1 MDPSD
6 VTISSLTSEPEDL
19 TVMHT
24 QSGLPTE
31 HTTRRTTDGFLIEAN
46 RLPHCVLL
54 PASIKPSRSWVW
66 DHGIALGRAHS
77 GEIIRHWLCK
87 TCYNGTIRHP
97 LTHYL
102 LPAAENTIKA
112 INHLQQ
118 RHGFD
123 RQGNTVVK
131 KRKRHDLSDA
141 WSQQQH
147 AHNST
152 FDDEG

>member
-24 QSGLPTE
+24 QSGLPTK
-31 HTTRRTTDGFLIEAN
+31 HTIRRTTDGFLIEAN
-46 RLPHCVLL
+46 RLPYCIPL

-102 LPAAENTIKA
+102 LPAAENTTKA

-141 WSQQQH
+141 
-147 AHNST
+147 
-152 FDDEG
+152 